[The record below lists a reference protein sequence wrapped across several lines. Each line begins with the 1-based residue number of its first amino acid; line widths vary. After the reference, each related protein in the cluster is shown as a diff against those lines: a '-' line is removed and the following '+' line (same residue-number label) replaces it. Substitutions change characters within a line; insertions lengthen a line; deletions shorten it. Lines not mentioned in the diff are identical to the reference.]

1 MKILIF
7 LLLVVLPLQIGR
19 HFWPFFAYIFGLR
32 VDYLAPTVYLQD
44 ILILFLFFTGY
55 KKLLIELKQKKT
67 LFLIL
72 ILLGLISANLF
83 IAGSFFVSIFSWL
96 RIGEFVFLGL
106 IIRRNS
112 QTVLK
117 ILPKIVPFW
126 IMGEFLIGLLQII
139 KQSSLG
145 GIFWY
150 LGERSFN
157 IFTPGI
163 AKASVLGNVFL
174 RPYGTFSHPNS
185 LAGFILVGLIFIFT
199 QKNLFWMDKIALLC
213 GLFLLILCFSRT
225 VWLAVLFL
233 SLIYIIWR
241 IIDKQRIKLFEFSYY
256 FMAGAGLIIVF
267 LFTKSVIET
276 ASFENRR
283 ILAVFALVLIKKYP
297 FLGVGAN
304 NFLISLSR
312 SGLSWPVVSFLQPV
326 HNVFLLTGAETGLIG
341 LFIFTIF
348 LLLTIRKILQFHPP
362 NRRIKFQISIALL
375 AIIFTGLF
383 DHYWLT
389 LIQNQLL
396 FVLVLGLAWSERVVE

>member
-1 MKILIF
+1 MIEK
-7 LLLVVLPLQIGR
+7 LLLAILLAILPLQIGR

-32 VDYLAPTVYLQD
+32 VDYLAPTIYFQD
-44 ILILFLFFTGY
+44 ILIFFLFITSGQKFFV
-55 KKLLIELKQKKT
+55 ELKQKKT
-67 LFLIL
+67 IFLIL
-72 ILLGLISANLF
+72 ILGGLISANLF
-83 IAGSFFVSIFSWL
+83 ITGSFFVSLFSWL

-106 IIRRNS
+106 IVSRNS

-117 ILPKIVPFW
+117 ILKKIIPFW
-126 IMGEFLIGLLQII
+126 IMGEFLIGLFQVV

-163 AKASVLGNVFL
+163 AKASLLGNVFL

-185 LAGFILVGLIFIFT
+185 LAGFVLVGLIFIFT
-199 QKNLFWMDKIALLC
+199 QKKLFGVDKIALVV
-213 GLFLLILCFSRT
+213 GFFLLLLCFSRT

-233 SLIYIIWR
+233 SLIYLIWR
-241 IIDKQRIKLFEFSYY
+241 IIDKQKVGLFEFSYY
-256 FMAGAGLIIVF
+256 FMAGTGLITVF

-276 ASFENRR
+276 ASFENREV
-283 ILAVFALVLIKKYP
+283 LAVFALELIKKQP

-312 SGLSWPVVSFLQPV
+312 SGLSWSVVSFLQPV
-326 HNVFLLTGAETGLIG
+326 HNIFLLIGSEIGLVGLIV
-341 LFIFTIF
+341 FITF
-348 LLLTIRKILQFHPP
+348 LLLTVRRVPQFTILV
-362 NRRIKFQISIALL
+362 ALM
-375 AIIFTGLF
+375 AIVFTGLF

-396 FVLVLGLAWSERVVE
+396 FVLILGLAWSKRVVK